1 MIGQLSP
8 NSVRV
13 ELANGNRMLAGISSE
28 IKMKLTRL
36 LPGQG
41 VQVEFS
47 AYDLS
52 KGRIIDVLEK
62 K

>member
-1 MIGQLSP
+1 VIGQLSP

-28 IKMKLTRL
+28 MKMKLTRL
-36 LPGQG
+36 LPGQA
-41 VQVEFS
+41 VLVEFS

-62 K
+62 E